1 MEVRAVFI
9 LELHASD
16 VHAVLGRLL
25 DQTRVAGLR
34 LAEVSAR
41 AEAGKYRIP
50 ASIDVG
56 DREIIDRLAR
66 RVGAIVGVGAI
77 EVRGKHQRAIPPSC
91 ACAP

>member
-1 MEVRAVFI
+1 MRVRAVFI

-34 LAEVSAR
+34 LAEVSAQ
-41 AEAGKYRIP
+41 AEADKYRIQ

-66 RVGAIVGVGAI
+66 RVGAIVGVVTI
-77 EVRGKHQRAIPPSC
+77 QVSGKHQHAVPPSF

>member
-1 MEVRAVFI
+1 MFI

-16 VHAVLGRLL
+16 IHAVLGRLL

-34 LAEVSAR
+34 LAAVNAQ
-41 AEAGKYRIP
+41 AEADKYRIQ

-56 DREIIDRLAR
+56 DRDIIERLAR

-77 EVRGKHQRAIPPSC
+77 EVKGEYQGRDSTSC
-91 ACAP
+91 ATAP